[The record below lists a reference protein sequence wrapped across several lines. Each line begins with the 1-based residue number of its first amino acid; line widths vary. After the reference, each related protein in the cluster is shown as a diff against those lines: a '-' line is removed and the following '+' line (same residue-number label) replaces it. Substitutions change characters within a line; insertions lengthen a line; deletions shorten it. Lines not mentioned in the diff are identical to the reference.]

1 MKKTEYFTSAN
12 HTVQQLEAAIETVK
26 VKRDTWLAKN
36 ESLIAKI
43 DNEDIKFTTWNT
55 NNQHV
60 FVTIQLT
67 YYPKK

>member
-12 HTVQQLEAAIETVK
+12 HTMQQLEIAIGTVK
-26 VKRDTWLAKN
+26 VKRDTWLVKN

-43 DNEDIKFTTWNT
+43 DNEDIKITPWNG